1 MGNSQGQVSVIFN
14 PAFYVFEEPSKYV
27 DPLQAEPTFVFFIEE
42 KKRLR
47 PNRVKPLELSQPKLL
62 GSQSLFLFFKLF
74 FENKH
79 PFNVKPLVIAEP
91 AVANARIYNIYKY
104 I

>member
-42 KKRLR
+42 KKRLW

-62 GSQSLFLFFKLF
+62 G
-74 FENKH
+74 
-79 PFNVKPLVIAEP
+79 
-91 AVANARIYNIYKY
+91 
-104 I
+104 

>member
-42 KKRLR
+42 
-47 PNRVKPLELSQPKLL
+47 
-62 GSQSLFLFFKLF
+62 
-74 FENKH
+74 
-79 PFNVKPLVIAEP
+79 
-91 AVANARIYNIYKY
+91 
-104 I
+104 